1 MPAPGPERLAANTPG
16 DAAQFRLGLQRRH
29 RRRQSA
35 NHLEP
40 AAEVPR
46 FAVLGG
52 VDDRNPE
59 RASVRKLHVPRHDS
73 HDGVGLSAQRHRC
86 AENRRVA
93 AISRLP
99 QAVTEDGDLVGFRHA
114 VIGTKITSEQRPLS
128 DQRKRIRRHQAPLY
142 PVRCAAF
149 VSDGVAVGH
158 EGGEPLERSGLR
170 AILQEILVENAT
182 PVPALDEIPTVDV
195 DDLPGVLERKGL
207 EQRRVVDGEHHAV
220 HTDAKRD
227 RDHGRQRESRALR
240 KDSPTESNVRKDAHL
255 PGRVSKRITSQSSHP
270 RTS

>member
-1 MPAPGPERLAANTPG
+1 MPAAGPERLAAIR
-16 DAAQFRLGLQRRH
+16 AAMPRNSVSACSGGTADGSRPITSNPERRYH
-29 RRRQSA
+29 ES
-35 NHLEP
+35 
-40 AAEVPR
+40 R
-46 FAVLGG
+46 FSGG
-52 VDDRNPE
+52 VDDRNPQ

-93 AISRLP
+93 AVSRLP
-99 QAVTEDGDLVGFRHA
+99 QAVTEDGDLVGFRHG

-128 DQRKRIRRHQAPLY
+128 DQRKRIRRHQAPLC

-149 VSDGVAVGH
+149 VPDGVAVVVH

-227 RDHGRQRESRALR
+227 RGHGRQRESRAFR

-255 PGRVSKRITSQSSHP
+255 WSVQLPGSASC
-270 RTS
+270 